1 MFLIFLLECGFHMFA
16 HLLQTLTRLSQG
28 LHSRYLPYIAE
39 QTDQANRMQVNSLCS
54 STQLATG
61 SDFGRSRPV
70 VWILRLTTFS
80 DGCGMLYPTK
90 LTWGLQTIIY
100 IFSSGRNQYSGSKRW
115 VHQWHPR
122 LSQMHA
128 LFVEQKPQG
137 ICQSVILIFQGECH
151 SRICPSRDCC

>member
-1 MFLIFLLECGFHMFA
+1 MLGRAWTSTLGATRLSVCHSYVCASRPLHVFLIFLLECGFHMFA

-28 LHSRYLPYIAE
+28 LHGRYLPYIAE
-39 QTDQANRMQVNSLCS
+39 QNDQANRMQVNSLCS

-100 IFSSGRNQYSGSKRW
+100 IFSGGSNQYSSSR
-115 VHQWHPR
+115 R
-122 LSQMHA
+122 ISA
-128 LFVEQKPQG
+128 
-137 ICQSVILIFQGECH
+137 SVT
-151 SRICPSRDCC
+151 PSSFSSARTFC